1 MVLAV
6 LSDIHGN
13 LEALEEVLREISKR
27 KVDAFYFLGDI
38 VGYNPDPGPCI
49 ERVLELGAKS
59 IKGNHERAV
68 LGEVPLYTFN
78 DLARA
83 AVLWTR
89 GVLSPDHVEFLKSLP
104 EKIVEEFCF
113 VHGSLRDPDYYI
125 LGPRDAVM
133 EIYALEEIG
142 KKVLFFGHTHVQGAF
157 LLKGSKLSFTTKPFY
172 LDQYDFALINPGSV
186 GQPRDGD
193 PRAAALLYDSSTGL
207 VEFLRVEYPVE
218 KVVKKIE
225 ERGLPRWLG
234 ERLKKGI

>member
-1 MVLAV
+1 MTLAI

-13 LEALEEVLREISKR
+13 LEALEAVLKELSKR
-27 KVDAFYFLGDI
+27 EVDAFYCLGDI
-38 VGYNPDPGPCI
+38 VGYNPDPGPCVEKI
-49 ERVLELGAKS
+49 LELGARC

-68 LGEVPLYTFN
+68 LGELPLYIFN
-78 DLARA
+78 ELARA

-89 GVLSPDHVEFLKSLP
+89 RVLGPEHMEFLRSLP

-125 LGPRDAVM
+125 LSPRDAVM
-133 EIYALEEIG
+133 EIYALEEMG
-142 KKVLFFGHTHVQGAF
+142 RKVLFFGHTHVQGAF
-157 LLKGSKLSFTTKPFY
+157 LLKESSLSFTTRSFY
-172 LDQYDFALINPGSV
+172 LDHYDFALVNPGAV

-193 PRAAALLYDSSTGL
+193 PRAAALLCDSSTGL
-207 VEFLRVEYPVE
+207 VEFLRIEYPVE
-218 KVVKKIE
+218 KVVSKIE